1 MILQHVIADTTAH
14 GPVLTL
20 RVCNRSVNDTT
31 DILAKVSRFS
41 LTCTYWLGTVTIKG
55 NNLIHTCLEENKFS
69 NRASKHFARSPNQC
83 QNCYLCSQPILV
95 LWSRVHCQFL
105 TVSSLLSLSPSGAAE
120 KSAKHGADDKA
131 NAIIVAMKERMK
143 ARVSDRPEIFELT
156 R

>member
-31 DILAKVSRFS
+31 DIFTKVSRFS

-69 NRASKHFARSPNQC
+69 NRASKHFARSPNPMSELLPLQPANLSFMEPGTLPIP
-83 QNCYLCSQPILV
+83 NCV
-95 LWSRVHCQFL
+95 LPPLS
-105 TVSSLLSLSPSGAAE
+105 VSFRCRRE
-120 KSAKHGADDKA
+120 
-131 NAIIVAMKERMK
+131 ERQ
-143 ARVSDRPEIFELT
+143 ARCRRQGQRHHRRHEGENEGQG
-156 R
+156 